1 MEKTADNKV
10 VGYIRVSTE
19 RQVQE
24 GISLD
29 AQEAKIKAWAELND
43 SEIISIFKDAGLSG
57 AKENREGLNQALE
70 LATKERA
77 ALVVYS
83 LSRLSRST
91 RLTCEIGDKLDKA
104 GADLVSISEKIDTTT
119 AAGKMVFRVLA
130 AMAEFEKD
138 QISERTKLALGH
150 KKANGE
156 KTGGDVPFGWNV
168 QSSGKLIENETE
180 QHIISLIF
188 DAWGR
193 GNSLGT
199 IAKRLN
205 NDGYKTKRGSCF
217 YSQTIKNILNYN
229 KSLKLAA

>member
-130 AMAEFEKD
+130 AMAEFERD
-138 QISERTKLALGH
+138 QISERTKLALSH

-156 KTGGDVPFGWNV
+156 KTGGDVPFGWDVND
-168 QSSGKLIENETE
+168 SGKLIENGTE

-199 IAKRLN
+199 IAKKLN
-205 NDGYKTKRGSCF
+205 NEGYKTKRGSRF

-229 KSLKLAA
+229 RSLKKAA

>member
-1 MEKTADNKV
+1 MKV

-19 RQVQE
+19 KQVNE
-24 GISLD
+24 GISLE

-43 SEIISIFKDAGLSG
+43 SELLDILKDAGISG
-57 AKENREGLNQALE
+57 AKDNREGLKKALE
-70 LATKERA
+70 LATEHKA

-130 AMAEFEKD
+130 AMAEFERD
-138 QISERTKLALGH
+138 QVSERTKLALSH

-156 KTGGDVPFGWNV
+156 KTGGDVPFGWDADD
-168 QSSGKLIENETE
+168 SGKLIENDTE

-193 GNSLGT
+193 GKSLGS
-199 IAKRLN
+199 IAKKLN
-205 NDGYKTKRGSCF
+205 NEDYKTKRGSKF
-217 YSQTIKNILNYN
+217 YAQTIKNIINYN
-229 KSLKLAA
+229 NSLLKKAA

>member
-1 MEKTADNKV
+1 MKV

-19 RQVQE
+19 KQVNE

-29 AQEAKIKAWAELND
+29 AQESKIRAWAALND
-43 SEIISIFKDAGLSG
+43 SEIVDICRDEGISG
-57 AKENREGLNQALE
+57 AKENREGLKKALE
-70 LATKERA
+70 LATEHKA

-130 AMAEFEKD
+130 AMAEFERD
-138 QISERTKLALGH
+138 QVSERTKLALSH

-156 KTGGDVPFGWNV
+156 KTGGDVPFGWDADE
-168 QSSGKLIENETE
+168 SGKLIENDTE

-188 DAWGR
+188 EAWGR
-193 GNSLGT
+193 GNSLGS
-199 IAKRLN
+199 IAKELN
-205 NDGYKTKRGSCF
+205 NEDYKTKRGSKF
-217 YSQTIKNILNYN
+217 YAQTIKNIINYN
-229 KSLKLAA
+229 NSLLKKAA